1 MQSLNV
7 STRFKWIDRRH
18 FNIHIISHITHQGLK
33 KASLKKIE
41 AQIRLLRRNSSKK
54 IFEDKIEK
62 FKILS
67 HLREIGYPED
77 LI

>member
-7 STRFKWIDRRH
+7 STRFKWIET
-18 FNIHIISHITHQGLK
+18 FQYTHYQSYHPPGVK
-33 KASLKKIE
+33 KGFIKEE